1 MLLSTQ
7 NRPVLERFNR
17 IAPPAPGQGRQF
29 LGRKQLAELLDRAGF
44 DLLQMRVVTPLANRG
59 LLCVVAKAGRILR
72 LQPLLERCGF
82 GWTIMAR
89 AARRP

>member
-1 MLLSTQ
+1 MLATQ

-17 IAPPAPGQGRQF
+17 IAPVAPGQGRQF
-29 LGRKQLAELLDRAGF
+29 VDRKQLGELLDRAGF
-44 DLLQMRVVTPLANRG
+44 DLTEMRVVTPLASRG
-59 LLCVVAKAGRILR
+59 LLRVVAKAGRILR

-89 AARRP
+89 ATRRP

>member
-7 NRPVLERFNR
+7 NRPIVERFNR

-29 LGRKQLAELLDRAGF
+29 VDRKQLGELLDRTGF
-44 DLLQMRVVTPLANRG
+44 DVMEMRVVTPLANRG
-59 LLCVVAKAGRILR
+59 LLRVVAKAGRTLR